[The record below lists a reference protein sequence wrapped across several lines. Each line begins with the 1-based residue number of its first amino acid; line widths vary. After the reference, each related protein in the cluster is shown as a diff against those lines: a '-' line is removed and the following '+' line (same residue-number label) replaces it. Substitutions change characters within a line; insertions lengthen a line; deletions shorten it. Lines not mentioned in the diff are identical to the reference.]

1 MRCIKKYNILL
12 AIMVQV
18 DENVVNDWI
27 YGIISKLDDL
37 SAARE
42 ELLRLSTFIL
52 NAPREQSKG
61 ALPKIIIR

>member
-1 MRCIKKYNILL
+1 
-12 AIMVQV
+12 MVQV

-37 SAARE
+37 PAARE

-61 ALPKIIIR
+61 ALPKIIIRG